1 MVLERKQIRR
11 KEYKAAV
18 KIQSMV
24 RGHIVWKRYQKMK
37 GQRLEAV
44 LRIQRAWRNYVRKIV
59 FPKIIRQIKD

>member
-1 MVLERKQIRR
+1 MVLERKKIRR

-24 RGHIVWKRYQKMK
+24 RGQIVWKRYQKMK

-44 LRIQRAWRNYVRKIV
+44 VRIQRAWRNYVRGII